1 MRSIKK
7 MSHTLQP
14 RQLANQPRQGDVLL
28 NKITSVIDLSG
39 ATLIKPE
46 NGRLILARGEA
57 TGHHHSVDCAVAQL
71 FSIDGKTVLVAGEDT
86 AIVHQE
92 HDQVSVEKGMYWVV
106 AQQEYTPQAIRR
118 VAD

>member
-1 MRSIKK
+1 
-7 MSHTLQP
+7 MSHTL
-14 RQLANQPRQGDVLL
+14 QPRQGDVLL
-28 NKITSVIDLSG
+28 NKITKVIDLSG
-39 ATLIKPE
+39 ATPIKPE

-71 FSIDGKTVLVAGEDT
+71 FSINGKVVLVAGEDT
-86 AIVHQE
+86 TLDHQE
-92 HDQVSVEKGMYWVV
+92 HDQVDVAKGMYWVV